1 MPLIEAH
8 LLNFDKDIYGKVLKL
23 QFLKK
28 IRKEMRFHNL
38 DELKA
43 QIAKDKAK
51 AKAFLDK

>member
-1 MPLIEAH
+1 

>member
-1 MPLIEAH
+1 VPLIEAH